1 MAEIV
6 HRFACATDNDGF
18 PECMG
23 DGSTCGPDD
32 ICLGL
37 EQPEQVKAAP
47 TCLCQRLRPIAC
59 YGTITAE
66 DLLCDDCRDGCN
78 MAFRSFS
85 GGGGFHMRTE
95 IRFG

>member
-32 ICLGL
+32 RCLGL
-37 EQPEQVKAAP
+37 EQVKAAP
-47 TCLCQRLRPIAC
+47 ACGCQRLRPIAC
-59 YGTITAE
+59 NGTITAE
-66 DLLCDDCRDGCN
+66 DLLCDDCRAGCN
-78 MAFRSFS
+78 AAF
-85 GGGGFHMRTE
+85 GNELKGFHMRTV
-95 IRFG
+95 ISFG

>member
-1 MAEIV
+1 MANPV
-6 HRFACATDNDGF
+6 HRFACGTDNDGF
-18 PECMG
+18 PTCMG
-23 DGSTCGPDD
+23 DGGTCG
-32 ICLGL
+32 ILGCDRL
-37 EQPEQVKAAP
+37 EPEPVKAAP
-47 TCLCQRLRPIAC
+47 TCRCQRMTPIPC